1 MTTTMTSPRPSGGAI
16 TAIDPAREA
25 LWQFPERNGAN
36 ADAIQLAG
44 ALGIP
49 PIAARLLWGRGY
61 RDAAT
66 AQKYLD
72 AGLDQLHDPFTLLG
86 MEPAVRRI
94 QAALVAGER
103 ILLYGDYDVD
113 GTSAIVILKT
123 TLDLLGGRTE
133 YFVPHRLRDGY
144 GMKGDKIEAAAA
156 AGFRLVISVDTGIRA
171 AEVVRLANSLGLDTI
186 VTDHHL
192 PEEEI
197 PPAVAVLNPNQPGC
211 AYPNKHLCGAGVAFK
226 LAQALFQR
234 SGWPP
239 AKQQRVTE
247 SLLKMAAL
255 ATVADIVPLEGEN
268 RAIVKQGLEGLREV
282 KNPGLRALLDV
293 SGVRAGTA
301 PTARQVGFQIGPRI
315 NAAGRMASASEVI
328 ELFLDADAAE
338 AQRIAQTL
346 DELNRERQA
355 TEEEIREAIF
365 ASLENETRLGL
376 VLFDPAWHLGVAG
389 IVAGRVAEKHRKP
402 VFVLAR
408 DEKEGGTTIKGSG
421 RSIPGFHL
429 LEALEAMKDIFEQF
443 GGHEQAAGVT
453 LREENLELFR
463 ERFAAFAAAR
473 LDDAMRQPRM
483 EIEAVV
489 TVPEVDVKLYETLR
503 RFEPFGY
510 RNPAP
515 LLALRDVEVIAPPVL
530 MKGKHIKLTVRQEGR
545 LLNLKGWNLA
555 ERYRGIQP
563 GERWDLAF
571 QLEQDS
577 WDGWAAT
584 LRALRPAR

>member
-1 MTTTMTSPRPSGGAI
+1 MMTSRRSGGVI
-16 TAIDPAREA
+16 TGIDLANDPAREPR
-25 LWQFPERNGAN
+25 WRFPEATAEAEQTGE
-36 ADAIQLAG
+36 LARR
-44 ALGIP
+44 LGIP
-49 PIAARLLWGRGY
+49 PMAARLLWGRGFQSAE
-61 RDAAT
+61 AAR
-66 AQKYLD
+66 AYLE
-72 AGLDQLHDPFTLLG
+72 AGLEQLHDPFGMRG
-86 MEPAVRRI
+86 MEAAVERI
-94 QAALVAGER
+94 RKAIAGGER

-123 TLDLLGGRTE
+123 TLDLLGARTE

-144 GMKGDKIEAAAA
+144 GMKGEQIEAAAA
-156 AGFRLVISVDTGIRA
+156 AGIRLVISVDTGIRA
-171 AEVVRLANSLGLDTI
+171 GEVVRLANSLGLETI

-197 PPAVAVLNPNQPGC
+197 PPAIAVLNPNQPGC
-211 AYPNKHLCGAGVAFK
+211 GYANKNLCGAGVAFQ
-226 LAQALFQR
+226 LAQALLRR
-234 SGWPP
+234 SDWPA
-239 AKQQRVTE
+239 AKQQRIAQ

-255 ATVADIVPLEGEN
+255 ATVADIVPLTGEN

-282 KNPGLRALLDV
+282 RNPGLRALLDV
-293 SGVRAGTA
+293 AGVKAGTA

-328 ELFLDADAAE
+328 ELFLSADAGQ

-365 ASLENETRLGL
+365 ASLAAEERLGL
-376 VLFDPAWHLGVAG
+376 VLYDPAWHLGVAG

-402 VFVLAR
+402 TFVLAR
-408 DEKEGGTTIKGSG
+408 DEQEGSGLIKGSG

-429 LEALEAMKDIFEQF
+429 LDALESMKDLFAQF
-443 GGHEQAAGVT
+443 GGHEQAAGVS
-453 LREENLELFR
+453 LREENLALFR
-463 ERFAAFAAAR
+463 ERFAAYAAER
-473 LDDAMRQPRM
+473 LDVAARQPRL
-483 EIEAVV
+483 EIEALLRVG
-489 TVPEVDVKLYETLR
+489 EVDGALYETLR

-510 RNPAP
+510 GNPAP
-515 LLALRDVEVIAPPVL
+515 LLAVRDVEIVAPPL
-530 MKGKHIKLTVRQEGR
+530 QMKGKHIKLTVRQDGR

-555 ERYRGIQP
+555 ERYGQLRA

-577 WDGWAAT
+577 WDGWAPI
-584 LRALRPAR
+584 LRALRPAE

>member
-1 MTTTMTSPRPSGGAI
+1 MMTSRHPSGGVI

-25 LWQFPERNGAN
+25 LWRFPEQNGLPSEAV
-36 ADAIQLAG
+36 ALAQE
-44 ALGIP
+44 LQIP
-49 PIAARLLWGRGY
+49 PMAARLLWGRGF
-61 RDAAT
+61 RSAVAARG
-66 AQKYLD
+66 YLD
-72 AGLDQLHDPFTLLG
+72 AGIEQLHDPFLLRG
-86 MEPAVRRI
+86 MEAAVTRI
-94 QAALVAGER
+94 QRALPGGER
-103 ILLYGDYDVD
+103 VLLYGDYDVD

-123 TLDLLGGRTE
+123 ALDLLGGKTE
-133 YFVPHRLRDGY
+133 FFVPHRLRDGY
-144 GMKGDKIEAAAA
+144 GMKGDKIEAAAQ
-156 AGFRLVISVDTGIRA
+156 AGIRLVISVDTGIRA
-171 AEVVRLANSLGLDTI
+171 GEVVRLANSLGLDTI

-197 PPAVAVLNPNQPGC
+197 PPAAAVLNPNQPGC
-211 AYPNKHLCGAGVAFK
+211 PYPNKNLCGAGVAFK
-226 LAQALFQR
+226 LAQALFARSDWPEAKRQR
-234 SGWPP
+234 I
-239 AKQQRVTE
+239 TE

-268 RAIVKQGLEGLREV
+268 RAIVKQGLEGLRDV

-293 SGVRAGTA
+293 SGIKPGTA

-328 ELFLDADAAE
+328 ELFLNADAAK
-338 AQRIAQTL
+338 AQSIAQTL
-346 DELNRERQA
+346 DSLNRERQA
-355 TEEEIREAIF
+355 TEEEIRESIF
-365 ASLENETRLGL
+365 ASLESERRLGL
-376 VLFDPAWHLGVAG
+376 VLFDPSWHLGVAG

-408 DEKEGGTTIKGSG
+408 DEKEGSALIKGSG

-429 LEALEAMKDIFEQF
+429 LDALEAMREVFEQF

-463 ERFAAFAAAR
+463 ERFAAYAAER
-473 LDDAMRQPRM
+473 LDDQARQPRL
-483 EIEAVV
+483 EVEAVV
-489 TVPEVDVKLYETLR
+489 TVPEVDVNLYETLR

-510 RNPAP
+510 GNPAP
-515 LLALRDVEVIAPPVL
+515 LLAVRNVEVIAPPVL

-555 ERYRGIQP
+555 ERYRGISP

-577 WDGWAAT
+577 WDGWSAT
-584 LRALRPAR
+584 LRALRPSE

>member
-1 MTTTMTSPRPSGGAI
+1 MTTMTMSRRLSGGDI
-16 TAIDPAREA
+16 TATDPAREA
-25 LWQFPERNGAN
+25 LWRFPE
-36 ADAIQLAG
+36 AG
-44 ALGIP
+44 AGEAESIELAQVLDIP
-49 PIAARLLWGRGY
+49 PITARLLRARGF
-61 RDAAT
+61 RGVT
-66 AQKYLD
+66 EAQAYLD
-72 AGLDQLHDPFTLLG
+72 AGLDQLLDPFALRG
-86 MEPAVRRI
+86 MEGAVSRI
-94 QAALVAGER
+94 QAALAGGER

-123 TLDLLGGRTE
+123 ALDLLGGKTE

-171 AEVVRLANSLGLDTI
+171 GEVVRLASSLGLDTI

-192 PEEEI
+192 PEVEI
-197 PPAVAVLNPNQPGC
+197 PPAIAVLNPNQPGC
-211 AYPNKHLCGAGVAFK
+211 TYPNKHLCGAGVAFK
-226 LAQALFQR
+226 LAQALFARSDWPAGKQR
-234 SGWPP
+234 RI
-239 AKQQRVTE
+239 AE

-268 RAIVKQGLEGLREV
+268 RAIVKQGLEGLRDV

-293 SGVRAGTA
+293 SGVRSGNA

-315 NAAGRMASASEVI
+315 NAAGRMASANEVI
-328 ELFLDADAAE
+328 ELFLSADAVE
-338 AQRIAQTL
+338 AQRIAQAL

-355 TEEEIREAIF
+355 TEEEIREGIF
-365 ASLENETRLGL
+365 ASLDAETRLGL

-408 DEKEGGTTIKGSG
+408 DEKNGSTTIKGSG

-429 LEALEAMKDIFEQF
+429 LEALEAMKEIFEQF

-463 ERFAAFAAAR
+463 ERFAAYAAGR
-473 LDDAMRQPRM
+473 LDDNMRQPRM
-483 EIEAVV
+483 DIEAVV
-489 TVPEVDVKLYETLR
+489 SVPEVDVKLYETLR

-515 LLALRDVEVIAPPVL
+515 LLAMRNVEVIAPPVL
-530 MKGKHIKLTVRQEGR
+530 MKGRHIKLTVRQEGR

-577 WDGWAAT
+577 WDGWAAI
-584 LRALRPAR
+584 LRALRPAQ

>member
-25 LWQFPERNGAN
+25 LWRFPERNGGDAG
-36 ADAIQLAG
+36 AIQLAE

-49 PIAARLLWGRGY
+49 PITARLLWGRGY
-61 RDAAT
+61 RDAVT
-66 AQKYLD
+66 AQKYLE
-72 AGLDQLHDPFTLLG
+72 AGLDQLHDPFSLLG
-86 MEPAVRRI
+86 MESAVRRI
-94 QAALVAGER
+94 QAALAAGER

-171 AEVVRLANSLGLDTI
+171 GEVVRLANSLGLDTI

-211 AYPNKHLCGAGVAFK
+211 GYPNKNLCGAGVAFK

-328 ELFLDADAAE
+328 ELFLGADAGK
-338 AQRIAQTL
+338 AQQIAQAL

-355 TEEEIREAIF
+355 TEEEIRESIF
-365 ASLENETRLGL
+365 ASLEAETRLGL

-408 DEKEGGTTIKGSG
+408 DEKDGSTTIKGSG

-429 LEALEAMKDIFEQF
+429 LDALESMKEIFEQF

-463 ERFAAFAAAR
+463 ERFAAYAAAR

-483 EIEAVV
+483 DIEAVV
-489 TVPEVDVKLYETLR
+489 SVPEVDVKLYETLR

-510 RNPAP
+510 RNSAP